1 MKCKL
6 TVFRLETVY
15 MARSIGRLRGNIF
28 VEWVPSHSLHVMI
41 VLCYLPYHLPCE
53 KVSPSFASY
62 SGKKPFMSSL
72 SRGWLGAPTR
82 CGQSLYCLKL
92 E

>member
-1 MKCKL
+1 
-6 TVFRLETVY
+6 

-28 VEWVPSHSLHVMI
+28 IEWVPSHSLHVMI
-41 VLCYLPYHLPCE
+41 VLCYLPYHLTCE
-53 KVSPSFASY
+53 EVSPSFASN

-72 SRGWLGAPTR
+72 GRDRLCAATKRGK
-82 CGQSLYCLKL
+82 SLHCLKL